1 MAWIF
6 GTFEDN
12 GDLIAKR
19 ASGII
24 ENLDESTKRAFKT
37 AFGQD
42 VNEEKNNMSKRVI
55 TFGQWDGKP
64 IQWLVLK
71 EDGFKELVVS
81 QYPLFA
87 HRFNEKTSDGNRWKT
102 SSLRNYLNSTFW
114 ETAFSAEEKKKVVNC
129 MLEHPDHTK
138 DNVFVL
144 SKEEAKNLLTKKER
158 VFGNGRCYSRDTVS
172 RMHFGLVCHTNCSNC
187 FIKGY
192 KNGYGTCCWL
202 RSPDSVDSNKTGL
215 IKYTGKIDDH
225 PINKSE
231 TTLNISTLSV
241 NNEGSVRPALYLKK

>member
-87 HRFNEKTSDGNRWKT
+87 HRFNEKTSDGNQWKT

-144 SKEEAKNLLTKKER
+144 SKEEAENLLTQKER
-158 VFGNGRCYSRDTVS
+158 TFGNGKCNNFCGTC
-172 RMHFGLVCHTNCSNC
+172 FTNN
-187 FIKGY
+187 Y
-192 KNGYGTCCWL
+192 KNGYGVCCWL
-202 RSPDSVDSNKTGL
+202 RSPCSSDGM
-215 IKYTGKIDDH
+215 Y
-225 PINKSE
+225 
-231 TTLNISTLSV
+231 SV
-241 NNEGSVRPALYLKK
+241 NSGGTIGSATVTCFLSIRPALYLKK

>member
-1 MAWIF
+1 MARIRTPF
-6 GTFEDN
+6 GTVEDN
-12 GDLIAKR
+12 GDLIAEL

-71 EDGFKELVVS
+71 EDEFKIFVVS
-81 QYPLFA
+81 KYPLFA
-87 HRFNEKTSDGNRWKT
+87 HRFNEKTGDGNQWKT

-129 MLEHPDHTK
+129 MLEYPDHTK

-144 SKEEAKNLLTKKER
+144 SKEEAENLLTQKER
-158 VFGNGRCYSRDTVS
+158 TFGNGKCHRVS
-172 RMHFGLVCHTNCSNC
+172 RGMFIGTSCIPRGCSNC
-187 FIKGY
+187 FTEGY
-192 KNGYGTCCWL
+192 KNGYGICCWL
-202 RSPDSVDSNKTGL
+202 RSPDINDATR
-215 IKYTGKIDDH
+215 TCKINNSGNTDFNN
-225 PINKSE
+225 INNSYY
-231 TTLNISTLSV
+231 I
-241 NNEGSVRPALYLKK
+241 RPALHLKK

>member
-1 MAWIF
+1 MARIRTPF
-6 GTFEDN
+6 GTVEDN
-12 GDLIAKR
+12 GDLIAEL

-37 AFGQD
+37 AFGRD

-64 IQWLVLK
+64 IQWLVLE

-81 QYPLFA
+81 QYPLFT
-87 HRFNEKTSDGNRWKT
+87 HRFNEKTSDGNQWKT

-144 SKEEAKNLLTKKER
+144 SAEEVITLLTKEER
-158 VFGNGRCYSRDTVS
+158 VFGNGKCHGVS
-172 RMHFGLVCHTNCSNC
+172 RGMLGSTSYFKSGSCSTC
-187 FIKGY
+187 FTEGY
-192 KNGYGTCCWL
+192 KNGYGICCWL
-202 RSPDSVDSNKTGL
+202 RSPDINDATRTYKINNSGNINFSN
-215 IKYTGKIDDH
+215 
-225 PINKSE
+225 INNSYY
-231 TTLNISTLSV
+231 I
-241 NNEGSVRPALYLKK
+241 RPALYLKK